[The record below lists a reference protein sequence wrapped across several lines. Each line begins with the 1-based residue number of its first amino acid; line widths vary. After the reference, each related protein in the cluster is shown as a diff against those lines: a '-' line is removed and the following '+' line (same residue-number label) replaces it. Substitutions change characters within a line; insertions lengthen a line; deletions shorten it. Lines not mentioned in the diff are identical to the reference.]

1 MKRITFIAAILLTQ
15 FVMAS
20 QNRKVLI
27 IGMDGVRSDALQQA
41 NTPNIDAL
49 ISNSF
54 FTYESYHRGITVSGP
69 SWSTIM
75 CGVEYNKHG
84 VTDNSYANSQYNTY
98 PYFPTRAKS
107 CLPDLYCVQISQ
119 WAPMSDN
126 VYNDGWDLK
135 LLVQDG
141 QGNQS
146 VTAAQNQLVNPNLD
160 AMFVYFD
167 ECDLA
172 GHASG
177 FSPNNPIYMNA
188 IETVD
193 GHIGSIMTALQ
204 NRPGYADEE
213 WIILLTT
220 DHGGI
225 GNGHGGNSSQERGIW
240 WIGSGNNLS
249 PKQMTG
255 VTDPG
260 SIALGNLNASIG
272 AQSPC
277 QADIAATALDH
288 LLRGSNCNPTINPS
302 WNLDGKSW
310 LDSLYTPPA
319 LAVNELAVVNFDF
332 VYFPNPSIDLV
343 SLWFQN
349 DQNEVISYEI
359 TDINGRL
366 VESDSHVQG
375 LTPNKLNIS
384 FIDKPKGE
392 YFITLI
398 IGDKKQTK
406 KVIIE

>member
-319 LAVNELAVVNFDF
+319 LAVNELPVDNFDF
-332 VYFPNPSIDLV
+332 IYFPNPSIDLV
-343 SLWFQN
+343 SLWYK
-349 DQNEVISYEI
+349 NEKNEAISYEI
-359 TDINGRL
+359 TDLNGKVVEIN
-366 VESDSHVQG
+366 SNVQG

-384 FIDKPKGE
+384 FADKPKGE

-398 IGDKKQTK
+398 IGAQRQTK

>member
-49 ISNSF
+49 MSNSF

-141 QGNQS
+141 QGSQS
-146 VTAAQNQLVNPNLD
+146 VAAAQNQLVNPNLD

-213 WIILLTT
+213 WIILLST

-225 GNGHGGNSSQERGIW
+225 GNGHGGNSSQERTIW
-240 WIGSGNNLS
+240 WIGSGNNAS
-249 PKQMTG
+249 PIQMTG

-260 SIALGNLNASIG
+260 SIALGNYNASVG

-302 WNLDGKSW
+302 WNLDGQSW

-319 LAVNELAVVNFDF
+319 LAVNELPVDNFDF
-332 VYFPNPSIDLV
+332 IYFPNPSIDLV
-343 SLWFQN
+343 SLWYKN
-349 DQNEVISYEI
+349 EQNEAISYEI
-359 TDINGRL
+359 TDLNGKVVEIN
-366 VESDSHVQG
+366 SNVQG

-384 FIDKPKGE
+384 FADKPKGE

-398 IGDKKQTK
+398 IGAQRQTK

>member
-141 QGNQS
+141 QGSQS

-193 GHIGSIMTALQ
+193 GHIGSIITALQ

-240 WIGSGNNLS
+240 WIGSGNNIS

-260 SIALGNLNASIG
+260 SIALGNFNAGVS

-319 LAVNELAVVNFDF
+319 LAVNELPVVNFDF
-332 VYFPNPSIDLV
+332 VYFPNPSTDLV

-359 TDINGRL
+359 TDINGQL

>member
-1 MKRITFIAAILLTQ
+1 
-15 FVMAS
+15 
-20 QNRKVLI
+20 
-27 IGMDGVRSDALQQA
+27 
-41 NTPNIDAL
+41 
-49 ISNSF
+49 
-54 FTYESYHRGITVSGP
+54 
-69 SWSTIM
+69 
-75 CGVEYNKHG
+75 
-84 VTDNSYANSQYNTY
+84 
-98 PYFPTRAKS
+98 
-107 CLPDLYCVQISQ
+107 
-119 WAPMSDN
+119 MSDN